1 MRTALSCVS
10 AWADAYV
17 GYSLVLL
24 GKFGRNTNL
33 PTIVRLIERVREG
46 TEVKK
51 MRTRIRARR
60 ELQELERAIET
71 AATPSMRDELLALA
85 SR

>member
-1 MRTALSCVS
+1 MR
-10 AWADAYV
+10 
-17 GYSLVLL
+17 
-24 GKFGRNTNL
+24 
-33 PTIVRLIERVREG
+33 
-46 TEVKK
+46 K

>member
-1 MRTALSCVS
+1 MR
-10 AWADAYV
+10 
-17 GYSLVLL
+17 
-24 GKFGRNTNL
+24 
-33 PTIVRLIERVREG
+33 
-46 TEVKK
+46 K

-60 ELQELERAIET
+60 DVRELERAIET